1 MRALLSLSRVAR
13 TALRRLRKE
22 RSPASCRLV
31 GGTAESQPS
40 FGLLVDIDGVLVRG
54 RTPIPAARKAFK
66 KLVNFKGEFLV
77 PVVFVTNSGNCLRQ
91 AKADQLTR
99 VLGVSISQDQ
109 VMMSHSPMR
118 MFKRYHDKCVL
129 VSGQG
134 PVMDIAKCIGFTRI
148 ITMEMLRDAF
158 PLLDMMDHDRRP
170 HLLPSVPVKF
180 PNIEAI
186 ILLSEPIQWE
196 THLQLIIDVL
206 LTAGNPDSIPRQ
218 LLYPHIPVVAC
229 NTDLLWVAEG
239 KSPRFGHGIFM
250 LCLEDIYRKITGK
263 DLKYDIL
270 LGKPSEM
277 TYHYAECLIRAQ
289 AVGRGWQK
297 PIHTL
302 YAIGDNLM
310 TDIYGANLYNR
321 YLEEESSRK
330 GSRVQ
335 AKVAAGKQTATVSQ
349 DEDPDEIASE
359 LTPGSATCC
368 KSVLVCTGVYSSCKD
383 DIATHEELIT
393 GTVFHGHR
401 DFRFDADLSDP
412 DYIVP
417 DIDAAVE
424 LIYELEKYVPK

>member
-13 TALRRLRKE
+13 AALRGLKKE
-22 RSPASCRLV
+22 RAPVGCRLV
-31 GGTAESQPS
+31 GGTAEPQPS

-54 RTPIPAARKAFK
+54 KTPIPAARNAFK
-66 KLVNFKGEFLV
+66 KLVNFEGEFLV
-77 PVVFVTNSGNCLRQ
+77 PVVFVTNSGNCVRQ

-109 VMMSHSPMR
+109 VMMSHSPLQ
-118 MFKRYHDKCVL
+118 MFKRFHDKCVL

-134 PVMDIAKCIGFTRI
+134 PVMDIAKSVGFTCV
-148 ITMEMLRDAF
+148 ITIEMLREAF
-158 PLLDMMDHDRRP
+158 PLLDMMNHSNRP
-170 HLLPSVPVKF
+170 ESTSSALVKF

-186 ILLSEPIQWE
+186 ILLCEPIQWE

-206 LTAGNPDSIPRQ
+206 LTAGNPDCTPRQ

-229 NTDLLWVAEG
+229 NTDLLWMAEG
-239 KSPRFGHGIFM
+239 LLPRFGHGIFV
-250 LCLEDIYRKITGK
+250 LCLEDVYKKITGK
-263 DLKYDIL
+263 DLKYEIL
-270 LGKPSEM
+270 LGKPSEI

-289 AVGRGWQK
+289 ATRRGWQK

-335 AKVAAGKQTATVSQ
+335 TKVAAGKQTATISQ
-349 DEDPDEIASE
+349 DENPDVITSE

-368 KSVLVCTGVYSSCKD
+368 KSVLVCTGVYSPCKD
-383 DIATHEELIT
+383 DTVAHEELIT

-401 DFRFDADLSDP
+401 DFRFDADLTDP

-424 LIYELEKYVPK
+424 LIYKLEKYLPK

>member
-1 MRALLSLSRVAR
+1 MNALLSLSRVAR
-13 TALRRLRKE
+13 TALRRLTKDRA
-22 RSPASCRLV
+22 PANRRLAAS
-31 GGTAESQPS
+31 TAESQPY

-54 RTPIPAARKAFK
+54 KTPIPAAKKAFK
-66 KLVNFKGEFLV
+66 KLVNVKGEFLV
-77 PVVFVTNSGNCLRQ
+77 PVVFVTNSGNCVRQ

-99 VLGVSISQDQ
+99 VLGVPISQDQ
-109 VMMSHSPMR
+109 VLMSHSPLR

-134 PVMDIAKCIGFTRI
+134 PIMEIAKSIGFTKI
-148 ITMEMLRDAF
+148 ITIEMLRDAF
-158 PLLDMMDHDRRP
+158 PLLDMMDHNRKP
-170 HLLPSVPVKF
+170 ALSPSPPVKF

-186 ILLSEPIQWE
+186 ILFCEPIQWE

-206 LTAGNPDSIPRQ
+206 LTAGNPDSIPQQ
-218 LLYPHIPVVAC
+218 LQYPHIPVVAC

-239 KSPRFGHGIFM
+239 KSPRFGHGIFV
-250 LCLEDIYRKITGK
+250 LCLENIYKKITGK
-263 DLKYDIL
+263 DLKYEL
-270 LGKPSEM
+270 LVGKPNEI

-289 AVGRGWQK
+289 AAGRGWRK

-302 YAIGDNLM
+302 YAIGDNPM

-321 YLEEESSRK
+321 YLEQESSRK
-330 GSRVQ
+330 GLRLQ
-335 AKVAAGKQTATVSQ
+335 AKVAAGKQTAAVSQ
-349 DEDPDEIASE
+349 EEDPDIIASE

-368 KSVLVCTGVYSSCKD
+368 KSVLVCTGVYSPSKR
-383 DIATHEELIT
+383 ALVSQEELRT

-424 LIYELEKYVPK
+424 LIYDLERYLPK